1 MLVPLA
7 PTVVPELHMST
18 VNDLKDGVMGDS
30 GDIVERNDR
39 SLPAVPHSWRERES
53 HEIPQ
58 SQSSPPGK
66 RMHFSGSLIRLSTD
80 TKAWRTSRSPKRL
93 KKLTRQHKHQRPAL
107 NKQASRPEHDTNSER
122 EHPHL

>member
-39 SLPAVPHSWRERES
+39 SLPAAS
-53 HEIPQ
+53 HTSGEQASKPLPKVNHRA
-58 SQSSPPGK
+58 SRAGSSK
-66 RMHFSGSLIRLSTD
+66 RMYFSGSLIRLSTD
-80 TKAWRTSRSPKRL
+80 TKTWRKSEISQRL
-93 KKLTRQHKHQRPAL
+93 KLTRQQSK
-107 NKQASRPEHDTNSER
+107 TV
-122 EHPHL
+122 

>member
-7 PTVVPELHMST
+7 PTVVPELQHMST

-58 SQSSPPGK
+58 SQSSPPG
-66 RMHFSGSLIRLSTD
+66 
-80 TKAWRTSRSPKRL
+80 
-93 KKLTRQHKHQRPAL
+93 
-107 NKQASRPEHDTNSER
+107 QANAFLRVANPFIH
-122 EHPHL
+122 